1 MGAFCRQPLPSAAH
15 AVHRLHADPSTWEAG
30 PSLLLTPD
38 SVLLYPSGSVLFC
51 RGALG
56 KLTDGEGEGVQRGKR
71 GP

>member
-1 MGAFCRQPLPSAAH
+1 M
-15 AVHRLHADPSTWEAG
+15 HRLHADPSTWEAG

-56 KLTDGEGEGVQRGKR
+56 KLTDGEGEGEGCSGGRGVHDTLDPCYDGCR
-71 GP
+71 